1 MKKFTLIEADRYIA
15 IDNKGIWFTEENWPF
30 PDIEHLWA
38 IQWHDDGTPEG
49 KGEVEYDSADVLNTP
64 ATRSMIERYVNHWQ
78 EEVQKQE
85 EEQRRREEE
94 DRKNALSW
102 QEAMR
107 ELESQMEEMQ
117 QRHEQTLDSM
127 REDHDKQMERVH
139 QRVAEAHE
147 NLFYV
152 NEQMK
157 DDEYASSQTESSF
170 EPDAEYDNLTIFD
183 EVIDPTLF
191 DEVIDDT
198 HKFDVQEIDGVDSD
212 SIEAD
217 PLYTDIPLESFA
229 GVDMDL
235 LDSEFNLELLFEEDS
250 SEQVVSEIEQLI
262 AEDEE
267 EEVPDA
273 EIPDK

>member
-15 IDNKGIWFTEENWPF
+15 IDNKGIWFTEDNWPF
-30 PDIEHLWA
+30 ADIEHLWA

-49 KGEVEYDSADVLNTP
+49 KGEVEYDSGDVLNTP
-64 ATRSMIERYVNHWQ
+64 ATRSMIERYVTHWTT
-78 EEVQKQE
+78 EKEKQE

-94 DRKNALSW
+94 EKRNSLSW

-157 DDEYASSQTESSF
+157 DDEYASAQTESSF

-183 EVIDPTLF
+183 DVIDPALF
-191 DEVIDDT
+191 DDDADNNYKFEVE
-198 HKFDVQEIDGVDSD
+198 EIQGVDSD
-212 SIEAD
+212 AVESD
-217 PLYTDIPLESFA
+217 SLYTEVPMDSFNN
-229 GVDMDL
+229 VDMDL

-262 AEDEE
+262 AEDD

>member
-15 IDNKGIWFTEENWPF
+15 IDNKGIWFTEQNWPF

-49 KGEVEYDSADVLNTP
+49 KGEVEYDSGDVLNTP
-64 ATRSMIERYVNHWQ
+64 ATRSMIQRYVNHW
-78 EEVQKQE
+78 ELEVKKQE
-85 EEQRRREEE
+85 DEQRRREEE
-94 DRKNALSW
+94 DKKNSLSW

-157 DDEYASSQTESSF
+157 TDDYASAQTESSF

-183 EVIDPTLF
+183 EVIDPSLF
-191 DEVIDDT
+191 DDAVDDVY
-198 HKFDVQEIDGVDSD
+198 KFEDLTAEIN
-212 SIEAD
+212 EPD
-217 PLYTDIPLESFA
+217 PLDSLDTFNN
-229 GVDMDL
+229 VDLDL

-267 EEVPDA
+267 GVPDA